1 MIFKVYY
8 QDNFSEVP
16 VREYTESLFIEAES
30 EADVRIKLA
39 SRQYN
44 IEFITPISGPYLE
57 YEQQIE
63 EFKVENG

>member
-8 QDNFSEVP
+8 QNNFSEVP
-16 VREYTESLFIEAES
+16 VREYTESLYIEAES
-30 EADVRIKLA
+30 EADVRSKLA

-57 YEQQIE
+57 YEQQQE
-63 EFKVENG
+63 DYKVENG